1 MRRTKPPAKYAVL
14 KALQEGFTSKEAVY
28 HYGYTLRS
36 LQEAARRMSVSFPS
50 NGIGR
55 PPKFQTTLCIKNK
68 TQ

>member
-36 LQEAARRMSVSFPS
+36 LQEAARRMQVSFPAS
-50 NGIGR
+50 GYGR
-55 PPKFQTTLCIKNK
+55 PPKFKSTI
-68 TQ
+68 